1 MRICIVAEHASARF
15 GGEAVLPLHYF
26 TRLRARGVDAWLVVH
41 SRTRPEL
48 ESLFPDDRDR
58 LRFIDDAWFHRLLFR
73 LSHLLPRRLA
83 ETSVGM
89 LSQLITQ
96 FLARRIVRELIQC
109 ESIELVHQPIPVSP
123 RFPSLMSRLGVPV
136 VIGPMNGG
144 MEYPPAFRRTE
155 SRASRIAVAIGR
167 PLSNLVNRVLSGKKH
182 ASTLL
187 VANERTR
194 LALPSCVRGRVIELP
209 ENGVDLTRW
218 KQIGSQPATEAPRS
232 PRFLFIGRLVDWKGV
247 DMAIEALAQVPDAEL
262 EIIGEGSMREPW
274 RLHAERLGV
283 SGRVFFSGW
292 LSQDECA
299 QRLQAAAALVLP
311 SIYEC
316 GGAVVLEAMATNA
329 PVIALRWGGPADYLD
344 AGSGILIE
352 PSNRDAVVAE
362 SRARYAHLGRRPR
375 TGAQHG
381 KPRPGARG
389 AEFRLGAEDRSDVGN
404 LRTGAP

>member
-1 MRICIVAEHASARF
+1 
-15 GGEAVLPLHYF
+15 
-26 TRLRARGVDAWLVVH
+26 
-41 SRTRPEL
+41 
-48 ESLFPDDRDR
+48 
-58 LRFIDDAWFHRLLFR
+58 
-73 LSHLLPRRLA
+73 
-83 ETSVGM
+83 M

-167 PLSNLVNRVLSGKKH
+167 PLSNLVNQVLPGKKY

-209 ENGVDLTRW
+209 ENGVDLARW
-218 KQIGSQPATEAPRS
+218 KQAGSQTATETPRS
-232 PRFLFIGRLVDWKGV
+232 PRFLFMGRLVDWKGV

-283 SGRVFFSGW
+283 SGRVFFAGW

-299 QRLQAAAALVLP
+299 QRLQTAAALVLP

-344 AGSGILIE
+344 AASGILIE
-352 PSNRDAVVAE
+352 PSNRDAIVEDLA
-362 SRARYAHLGRRPR
+362 RAMHTLTADRELGRRM
-375 TGAQHG
+375 GSHG
-381 KPRPGARG
+381 RERVEQSFDWERKI
-389 AEFRLGAEDRSDVGN
+389 DRMLEIYEQALLES
-404 LRTGAP
+404 GAPVRGSEVIAERSR